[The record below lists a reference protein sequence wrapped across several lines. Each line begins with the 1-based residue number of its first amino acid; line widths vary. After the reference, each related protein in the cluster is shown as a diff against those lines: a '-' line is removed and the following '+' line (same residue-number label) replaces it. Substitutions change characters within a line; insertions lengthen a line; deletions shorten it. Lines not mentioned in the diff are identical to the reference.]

1 MSLFKSVELAKI
13 SFSAGSYDK
22 GRWVEGEETKE
33 VFSGSWQPANGQDLY
48 KLPQGKRS
56 DATFK
61 VFAPIEMSFT
71 AADAK
76 NGVSGDRIEK
86 DGERYEV
93 ILASQWDN
101 GLLPHWELLCKKE
114 KEGGQDDKSE
124 SEDAV

>member
-1 MSLFKSVELAKI
+1 MSLFKSVVLAKI
-13 SFSAGSYDK
+13 SFSAGSWEK

-61 VFAPIEMSFT
+61 VVAPIEMSFT

-76 NGVSGDRIEK
+76 NGISGDRIEK

-114 KEGGQDDKSE
+114 KEGSQDDKSE